1 MAAFLTDQGVAAVAV
16 HSGPT
21 SAPRAESLD
30 RLRNGELDVVCSIDM
45 FNEGVDLPGVDCV
58 LMLRPTESP
67 VVFLQQLGRGLR
79 TAAGKERLTVID
91 FIGNHRS
98 FLLKPRS
105 LLSLGRRSTPTD
117 AEVVRAVN
125 AGEFDLPD
133 GCSVSYELEAV
144 DLLAS
149 FVKQRGG
156 EALAEYCLSYQEDV
170 GRRPTAHQVTTDKV
184 GRQVAAPSVTPITP
198 ARRGEQQVA

>member
-91 FIGNHRS
+91 FIGNHHKRERAP
-98 FLLKPRS
+98 PRV
-105 LLSLGRRSTPTD
+105 L
-117 AEVVRAVN
+117 
-125 AGEFDLPD
+125 
-133 GCSVSYELEAV
+133 CSVDMRSV
-144 DLLAS
+144 S
-149 FVKQRGG
+149 
-156 EALAEYCLSYQEDV
+156 
-170 GRRPTAHQVTTDKV
+170 
-184 GRQVAAPSVTPITP
+184 AAD
-198 ARRGEQQVA
+198 